1 MRRHSRATGA
11 AAIDFTVAPIT
22 QFQLN
27 EVRVHLSA
35 GGAATNLTITLV
47 AAASEGTEYD
57 QVLLTQA
64 MGAVTDVI
72 LLPAQPHDFV
82 AGDAIVVEYANGGAV
97 TYGLD
102 VIWSRTA

>member
-11 AAIDFTVAPIT
+11 VAINHTLAPTT

-35 GGAATNLTITLV
+35 GGAATNLTITLT
-47 AAASEGTEYD
+47 AAAGAAYN

-64 MGAVTDVI
+64 MAAVTDVI

-82 AGDAIVVEYANGGAV
+82 AGDAIVVAYANGGAA

>member
-11 AAIDFTVAPIT
+11 VAIAHTLAPTT

-47 AAASEGTEYD
+47 SSVAVAYN

-64 MGAVTDVI
+64 MAGVSDII

-82 AGDAIVVEYANGGAV
+82 AGDAIVVEYANGGGA
-97 TYGLD
+97 TYGVD

>member
-11 AAIDFTVAPIT
+11 AAIDFTVAPTT

-35 GGAATNLTITLV
+35 GGAATNLTITLM
-47 AAASEGTEYD
+47 AADGPEYS

-64 MGAVTDVI
+64 MGAVTDII

-82 AGDAIVVEYANGGAV
+82 AGDGIVVEYANGGAA

>member
-11 AAIDFTVAPIT
+11 AAINHTLTPTT

-35 GGAATNLTITLV
+35 AGGAADLTVTLT
-47 AAASEGTEYD
+47 AAAGVAYN
-57 QVLLTQA
+57 QVLLTQD
-64 MGAVTDVI
+64 MTLVTDLI
-72 LLPAQPHDFV
+72 LLPVQPHDFV
-82 AGDAIVVEYANGGAV
+82 AGDAIVVAWANGSTR

>member
-11 AAIDFTVAPIT
+11 AAIAHTLAPTT

-27 EVRVHLSA
+27 EVRVHLDA
-35 GGAATNLTITLV
+35 GGAATDLTITLT
-47 AAASEGTEYD
+47 AAAGAAYN
-57 QVLLTQA
+57 QVLLTQD
-64 MGAVTDVI
+64 MGGVTDII

-82 AGDAIVVEYANGGAV
+82 AGDAIVVAYANGGAA